1 MFLSNEIEFS
11 FLINEKKMKHEKI
24 FVFLKSIEK
33 QHKFQKNK

>member
-24 FVFLKSIEK
+24 FVFLKSIENTTQVSK
-33 QHKFQKNK
+33 K